1 MHIFESMVAIGM
13 KTVTDKSILL
23 SLSAMVAQIPIVSKP
38 FPNSLDIGYNS
49 PGRTQFGA
57 HTMATFAYEAMNS
70 SGQEVKDEIEA
81 ATSEEAIKRIRDKGF
96 FPTKVKEKAAKKG
109 AKKKAA
115 AEAAGPIQKKRK
127 MPLSIGGVPKKQ
139 LVTFTRQLSTLQ
151 DAGLPIL
158 RSLQILE
165 EQQRPG
171 LLKAIIGGVADEVEG
186 GGTLSDAMANFPK
199 AFDKLYVN
207 MINAGEAGGVL
218 DLILAR
224 LAEFMEK
231 AAKLK
236 KKVIGAMIYPCVVIT
251 IAVAIVSMI
260 MIVVIPK
267 FKSIFS
273 DFHAELPAVTQLL
286 LTISN
291 WFAQEYG
298 WAYVLIGPVVF
309 MLIIKLIRMSEGG
322 KYAVDKVKLMIPI
335 LGGILGK
342 TAIARFTRTL
352 GTLISAGVPILDA
365 INITK
370 ETCGNEV
377 YTKALSKVHDA
388 IREGESMADPLRAT
402 KVCDAIVVNMIDV
415 GEETG
420 DLDKMLIKVADNY
433 DSDVDVLVGSLI
445 SIMEPVMVVV
455 LGVIVGFIVIA
466 LFMPMVTL
474 IESISSPAK
483 K

>member
-1 MHIFESMVAIGM
+1 
-13 KTVTDKSILL
+13 
-23 SLSAMVAQIPIVSKP
+23 
-38 FPNSLDIGYNS
+38 
-49 PGRTQFGA
+49 
-57 HTMATFAYEAMNS
+57 MNS
-70 SGQEVKDEIEA
+70 SGQEVKDEVEA
-81 ATSEEAIKRIRDKGF
+81 ATNEEAIAKIRGKGF
-96 FPTKVKEKAAKKG
+96 FPTKVREKAAKRQ
-109 AKKKAA
+109 AKKKAG
-115 AEAAGPIQKKRK
+115 AEMGPIQTKRK
-127 MPLSIGGVPKKQ
+127 MPISIGGVPRKQ
-139 LVTFTRQLSTLQ
+139 LVGFTRQLSTLQ

-165 EQQRPG
+165 GQQRPG

-186 GGTLSDAMANFPK
+186 GGTLSDAMAKFPK

-224 LAEFMEK
+224 LADFMEK

-236 KKVIGAMIYPCVVIT
+236 KKVIGAMVYPAVVIT
-251 IAVAIVSMI
+251 IAIGIVSLI

-267 FKSIFS
+267 FEKIFH
-273 DFHAELPAVTQLL
+273 DFKVELPAITKALL
-286 LTISN
+286 AVAR
-291 WFAQEYG
+291 WFGPGYG
-298 WAYVLIGPVVF
+298 WCYVLCTPIVF
-309 MLIIKLIRMSEGG
+309 MLLVKLIRLSEGG
-322 KYAVDKVKLMIPI
+322 KYVIDAIKLKIPI

-377 YTKALSKVHDA
+377 YTRALSKVHDA

-445 SIMEPVMVVV
+445 SILEPVMVVF
-455 LGVIVGFIVIA
+455 LGLIVGFIVVA
-466 LFMPMVTL
+466 LFAPMITL
-474 IESISSPAK
+474 IETVSGPAAGSGH
-483 K
+483 